1 MSTTAGWIVFGA
13 IVAIM
18 LALDLGVFH
27 RKSKEVTV
35 REALMWSCIWVG
47 IALSFNVAIYFW
59 RGPQSALEFFT
70 GYLIEKSLSLDNIFI
85 FYVLFAYFKIAP
97 KHQYRVLFWGIIG
110 ALVMRIVF
118 VFAGIALLEKFSWI
132 VYVFGAFLILTGFKM
147 LVRTEED
154 IHPEQNPVLRL
165 VRRVFPV
172 TNETTGDSHFFVR
185 QHGKLM
191 ATPLF
196 VALVAV
202 ESTDAVFAADS
213 IPAILA
219 VTRDPFIVYTSNI
232 FAILGLRAL
241 YFALS
246 GMIGRFEHLHY
257 GLGAILVFVG
267 IKMILSDIVHLPP
280 LVSLAII
287 LGILGISILTSI
299 RKKTTTDRKAA

>member
-1 MSTTAGWIVFGA
+1 MNTTTGWIIFGA

-27 RKSKEVTV
+27 RKSKEVTI
-35 REALMWSCIWVG
+35 REALLWSGIWVG
-47 IALSFNVAIYFW
+47 IAMSFNVAIYFW
-59 RGPQSALEFFT
+59 RDSQSALEFFT

-85 FYVLFAYFKIAP
+85 FYFIFGYFKVEP

-110 ALVMRIVF
+110 ALVMRIIF

-132 VYVFGAFLILTGFKM
+132 VYIFGAFLILTGLRM
-147 LVRTEED
+147 LIRTETN

-165 VRRVFPV
+165 VRRIVPV
-172 TNETTGDSHFFVR
+172 TSETRSTHFFVR
-185 QHGKLM
+185 HHGKVM

-202 ESTDAVFAADS
+202 ESTDVVFAADS

-246 GMIGRFEHLHY
+246 GMISRFEHLHY

-267 IKMILSDIVHLPP
+267 IKMILSDIVHMPP
-280 LVSLAII
+280 LASLAII
-287 LGILGISILTSI
+287 LGILGISILTSV
-299 RKKTTTDRKAA
+299 RKKNASGRKAA